1 MYRTYRELGGSD
13 KNAVII
19 VTKHLKE
26 SGTCRSYQFFKC
38 PGVYFFGYGIQHIQ
52 VLATAGM
59 HEAHYTFNA
68 VNCCLFDQVVK

>member
-1 MYRTYRELGGSD
+1 MNLLLFTRHAGDMYRTYREIGGSD

-38 PGVYFFGYGIQHIQ
+38 PGVYFLDMAFSI
-52 VLATAGM
+52 
-59 HEAHYTFNA
+59 FK
-68 VNCCLFDQVVK
+68 F